1 MSTNSIRVLC
11 AALMIGMMGCAGGDL
26 TLPADGSPSTLRA
39 ISGDGQKGTAGTEL
53 PKPLVVRLTDGA
65 ARPVSGVSL
74 KFQFQSDL
82 PAAKVD
88 PAIVATDDTG
98 FAAVT
103 VRLGSTVGAQIV
115 EARLTDDASS
125 DVRTSFGLTAVDK
138 KGNDGGGGGK
148 GKGTGRGHGS
158 DDDDD

>member
-1 MSTNSIRVLC
+1 MCAYSSIRLLC
-11 AALMIGMMGCAGGDL
+11 AALMIGMVGCGGSEL

-39 ISGDGQKGTAGTEL
+39 ISGDGQEGAVGAEL

-98 FAAVT
+98 FASVT
-103 VRLGSTVGAQIV
+103 VRLGSTAGAQIV

-125 DVRTSFGLTAVDK
+125 DVRTTFGLTAVDK

-148 GKGTGRGHGS
+148 GKGRGHGG
-158 DDDDD
+158 DDNHD